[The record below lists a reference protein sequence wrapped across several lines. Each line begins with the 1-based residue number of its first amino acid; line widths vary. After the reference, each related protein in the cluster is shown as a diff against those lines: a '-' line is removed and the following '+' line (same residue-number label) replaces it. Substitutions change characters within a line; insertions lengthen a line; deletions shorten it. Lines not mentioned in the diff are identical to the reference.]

1 MNKGMLIRGGVI
13 LGLAALSV
21 YAAYPPKEK
30 LNLGLDL
37 QGGIYLVLKVET
49 QDAVRAETD
58 KDMEILRREIAD
70 GGVSSV
76 ATSRTSDTSF
86 DVTGVAIE
94 QEAVLNKAANDY
106 LTSQRWDWRR
116 DGSRTAF
123 TMTSINERNVRNLA
137 VEQAKLTIDNRVNQY
152 GVAEP
157 NIARQGSEGDR
168 IVVQLPGVDDPERV
182 KRLIKST
189 AFLEFR
195 LTEYPPAG
203 GSGLATREEIL
214 SRYGGALP
222 ADVEIIAQDKRDDQ
236 GRVLGSS
243 FFAVQSRRVI
253 TGRDLKSANM
263 STGQFNQPVVAF
275 HLTADGARM
284 FGDATGANVGRG
296 LAIILDNRIVSAPVI
311 NSRIT
316 DSGVIEGNFTQQEV
330 QDLVTTLRSGALP
343 AGITYLEDRTVGPSL
358 GQDSIDASTKAGL
371 YSLIGVV
378 LTMLIVYRFSGVN
391 AILALAL
398 NTLLLFGALAYFG
411 ATLTLPGIAGIVL
424 SIAMAVDANVLIFE
438 RIKEE
443 MKVGK
448 TVRAAIDG
456 GFKNALSSIMDAN
469 ITTLIAAL
477 FLFQFGTGPIRG
489 FAVTLSVGI
498 LGTLFCAIFVSRYL
512 FDLVYT
518 PARKSQSIS
527 I

>member
-1 MNKGMLIRGGVI
+1 MNKGLLTRGVFI
-13 LGLAALSV
+13 LAITLLSIW
-21 YAAYPPKEK
+21 AAYPLKEK

-37 QGGIYLVLKVET
+37 QGGIHLVLKVET

-58 KDMEILRREIAD
+58 KDMEVLRREVAD
-70 GGVSSV
+70 AGVSSV
-76 ATSRTSDTSF
+76 ATSKIDDLSF
-86 DVTGVAIE
+86 DVTGVPIA
-94 QEAVLNKAANDY
+94 QDVVLNKAANDY
-106 LTSQRWDWRR
+106 LTSQRWNWRR
-116 DGSRTAF
+116 DGSKTIF
-123 TMTSINERNVRNLA
+123 EMTSLNERNVRNLA

-157 NIARQGSEGDR
+157 VIARQGLEGDR

-195 LTEYPPAG
+195 LTEFPPNG
-203 GSGLATREEIL
+203 GGGLATRDEIL
-214 SRYGGALP
+214 AHYGGSLP
-222 ADVEIIAQDKRDDQ
+222 ADVEILSQDQKDDQ
-236 GRVLGSS
+236 GRNMGLRYY
-243 FFAVQSRRVI
+243 AVQKRRVI
-253 TGRDLKSANM
+253 TGRDLKSANT
-263 STGQFNQPVVAF
+263 SVGQFNQPVVAF
-275 HLTADGARM
+275 HLSADGAKM
-284 FGDATGANVGRG
+284 FGEATGANVGRG
-296 LAIILDNRIVSAPVI
+296 LAIILDNRVVSAPVI

-316 DSGVIEGNFTQQEV
+316 DSGIVEGNFTQQEV

-358 GQDSIDASTKAGL
+358 GQDSIASSTKAGML
-371 YSLIGVV
+371 SMICVV
-378 LTMLIVYRFSGVN
+378 LTMLIIYRGSGVN
-391 AILALAL
+391 ALIGLAL
-398 NTLLLFGALAYFG
+398 NVVLLFGALSYFH

-424 SIAMAVDANVLIFE
+424 SIAMGVDANVLIFE

-443 MKVGK
+443 MLVGK
-448 TVRAAIDG
+448 TVRAAIDA
-456 GFKNALSSIMDAN
+456 GFSNALSSIMDAN

-489 FAVTLSVGI
+489 FAVTLSIGI
-498 LGTLFCAIFVSRYL
+498 LGTLFCAIFVSRFL

>member
-1 MNKGMLIRGGVI
+1 MNRGLLIKGGFIVL
-13 LGLAALSV
+13 LAALSLL
-21 YAAYPPKEK
+21 AFYPPKDK

-37 QGGIYLVLKVET
+37 QGGIHLVLKVET

-58 KDMEILRREIAD
+58 KDMEVLRREIAD

-76 ATSRTSDTSF
+76 ATSRVTDTTF
-86 DVTGVAIE
+86 EVTGVPPE
-94 QEAVLNKAANDY
+94 KDAVLNKAANDY
-106 LTSQRWDWRR
+106 LTSQRWDWSRQ
-116 DGSRTAF
+116 GSRTVF
-123 TMTSINERNVRNLA
+123 TMTSINERAVRNLA

-157 NIARQGSEGDR
+157 VIARQGLEGDR

-203 GSGLATREEIL
+203 GSGVATRDEIL
-214 SRYGGALP
+214 GRYGGSLP
-222 ADVEIIAQDKRDDQ
+222 ADIEIMAQDQRDDQ
-236 GRVLGSS
+236 GRILGQSYY
-243 FFAVQSRRVI
+243 AVQKRQVI
-253 TGRDLKSANM
+253 TGRELKSANV
-263 STGQFNQPVVAF
+263 SSGQFNQPVVAF
-275 HLTADGARM
+275 HLNADGARR
-284 FGDATGANVGRG
+284 FGDAPEANVGRG
-296 LAIILDNRIVSAPVI
+296 LAIILDNRVVSAPVI

-316 DSGVIEGNFTQQEV
+316 DSGIIEGNFTQQEV

-358 GQDSIDASTKAGL
+358 GQDSIESSMKAGML
-371 YSLIGVV
+371 SMLCVV
-378 LTMLIVYRFSGVN
+378 LTMLIVYRLSGVN
-391 AILALAL
+391 ALVALAL
-398 NTLLLFGALAYFG
+398 NVLLLFGALSYFG

-448 TVRAAIDG
+448 TVRAAIDA
-456 GFKNALSSIMDAN
+456 GFHNALSSILDSN

-498 LGTLFCAIFVSRYL
+498 LGTLFCAIFVSRFL